1 MHQPTYDITT
11 TIYLMLQFL
20 FFKVFLCTEVVGK
33 KNWSNGV
40 LEILDKEKTDFE
52 TVTYV
57 LTKSIRN
64 SKFEILLPYTPDL
77 YHWQNEGIRK
87 IWTFSSICCNGRFQ
101 R

>member
-40 LEILDKEKTDFE
+40 LEYWIKRKQTE

-77 YHWQNEGIRK
+77 ITGKMKASVKFGHFHLYAATEDFKG
-87 IWTFSSICCNGRFQ
+87 
-101 R
+101 